1 MIDLMENKVLGPAIL
16 KGEATVILSLIEP
29 NQPDELETLLVR
41 VKGMQKRRKLHASV
55 WPIVLLVAFLT
66 MMCFLMATTYL
77 QNLWAMFAALLLT
90 CGIPAWIW
98 IAAERR
104 ELRTLE
110 ALTNYRDVRSL
121 GFLLESAEC
130 YNRKVRVKIHATI
143 LDSLPNLTEDDSK
156 AFSLPQLE
164 ALNAL
169 LYGKSGELAMAS
181 FAAIEKVGSISAM
194 PYLTSIAAGK
204 GIPDTL
210 KANKTEVQERAQR
223 TVQAIQARIER
234 KNSVSFLLRG
244 SQAPETATNQLLR
257 PAHGQ
262 HPINTDELLRPDETS
277 TRMPDKKEELQ

>member
-1 MIDLMENKVLGPAIL
+1 M
-16 KGEATVILSLIEP
+16 SLIEQNP
-29 NQPDELETLLVR
+29 PDELEALLVR
-41 VKGMQKRRKLHASV
+41 ARGMQRRRKLNASL
-55 WPIVLLVAFLT
+55 WPIVIFVAFVTL
-66 MMCFLMATTYL
+66 MFFLYASSYL
-77 QNLWAMFAALLLT
+77 QNPWGIIAVLILS

-98 IAAERR
+98 IALERR

-110 ALTNYRDVRSL
+110 ALTNFRDVRSL

-130 YNRKVRVKIHATI
+130 YHQKVRSKVHAAI

-156 AFSLPQLE
+156 AFSLQQLE

-181 FAAIEKVGSISAM
+181 FAAIEKVGSASAM

-210 KANKTEVQERAQR
+210 KAHKAEVQERAQR
-223 TVQAIQARIER
+223 TVAGIQERIER
-234 KNSVSFLLRG
+234 RNSVSYLLRG
-244 SQAPETATNQLLR
+244 SQAPETAPNQLLR

-262 HPINTDELLRPDETS
+262 LQVNTEELLRPDEAPTK
-277 TRMPDKKEELQ
+277 MLDKKEKLQ